1 MENYEKLIAE
11 IDEVVK
17 RIKGLYDLAYT
28 QYSHA
33 VDEVI
38 SGRLTDEKQIEH
50 ILDGII
56 DFGDDL
62 RFLELSKRLCR
73 HIYYEYPQL
82 VGSFVHMYRALFE
95 EKEDEDGMVTIEVK
109 LPKEVYDSASE
120 ILAKQGLTMEDA
132 LILFLKETV
141 RLGRIPFDYTEA
153 DLEEARRWERIVND
167 DVQDTEGEETCM
179 VN

>member
-1 MENYEKLIAE
+1 MEL
-11 IDEVVK
+11 
-17 RIKGLYDLAYT
+17 
-28 QYSHA
+28 
-33 VDEVI
+33 
-38 SGRLTDEKQIEH
+38 
-50 ILDGII
+50 
-56 DFGDDL
+56 
-62 RFLELSKRLCR
+62 
-73 HIYYEYPQL
+73 
-82 VGSFVHMYRALFE
+82 
-95 EKEDEDGMVTIEVK
+95 VTIEVK
-109 LPKEVYDSASE
+109 LPKEVYDSALE

>member
-56 DFGDDL
+56 DLISDSWSSL
-62 RFLELSKRLCR
+62 RDCAAIFIMNIRSLLEVSFICTERCLRKRRTKMEL
-73 HIYYEYPQL
+73 
-82 VGSFVHMYRALFE
+82 
-95 EKEDEDGMVTIEVK
+95 VTIEVK

-120 ILAKQGLTMEDA
+120 LLAKQGLTMEDA

-141 RLGRIPFDYTEA
+141 RLGRIPFDYTEE
-153 DLEEARRWERIVND
+153 DLEEARKWERIVND